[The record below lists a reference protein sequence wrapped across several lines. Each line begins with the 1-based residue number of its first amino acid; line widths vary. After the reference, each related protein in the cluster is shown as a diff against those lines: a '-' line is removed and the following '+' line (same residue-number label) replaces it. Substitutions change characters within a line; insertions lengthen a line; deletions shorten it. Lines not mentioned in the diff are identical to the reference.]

1 MDRKYLLMAFGY
13 GMIGLLLGVYMA
25 ASKNHG
31 QFVTHAHIM
40 LIGFVISFI
49 YAACYKIWI
58 PNQNSTIQKIQY
70 YLHFAGSVV
79 LLIALFLV
87 FGQFVSEAVL
97 GPVLGI
103 ASIAVLTS
111 MVLMKVLI
119 IKSVKSEGRG

>member
-13 GMIGLLLGVYMA
+13 GMIGLLLGIYMA

-31 QFVTHAHIM
+31 QFVTHAHVM

-58 PNQNSTIQKIQY
+58 PNQNSTMQKIQY
-70 YLHFAGSVV
+70 YLHLTGSVV
-79 LLIALFLV
+79 LLMALFLM
-87 FGQFVSEAVL
+87 FGGFASEAVL
-97 GPVLGI
+97 GPVLGVS
-103 ASIAVLTS
+103 SIAVLTS

-119 IKSVKSEGRG
+119 IKSVKNEGVG